1 MKAAAPLV
9 FFTSIM
15 STAPCFLSNGTF
27 TCAYMNHND
36 MPLQLLDR
44 AALIVN
50 QFIYYDWATN
60 YRGIG
65 ILLLRNLLFPLFCAY
80 LFRPKAAEVHIH
92 VKQQEHEL
100 HIQREQDDDESL
112 LDELD
117 NSIIEQLKKRES
129 GTTARM
135 LTLALRSSYPELELA
150 DMDDRLNILQS
161 KGLVTGFKGQLRA
174 SLWIAN

>member
-1 MKAAAPLV
+1 
-9 FFTSIM
+9 M

-27 TCAYMNHND
+27 TCAYMGHND
-36 MPLQLLDR
+36 MPLKVLDQ
-44 AALIVN
+44 AALFVN
-50 QFIYYDWATN
+50 HIIYYEWPSS
-60 YRGIG
+60 YRAIG
-65 ILLLRNLLFPLFCAY
+65 MLLLRNLLFPLFCAY

-150 DMDDRLNILQS
+150 DTDDRLHILQS

-174 SLWIAN
+174 PLWTAN

>member
-1 MKAAAPLV
+1 
-9 FFTSIM
+9 M

-27 TCAYMNHND
+27 TCAYMGHND
-36 MPLQLLDR
+36 MPLQLLDK
-44 AALIVN
+44 AALFVN
-50 QFIYYDWATN
+50 HFIYYQWPSN
-60 YRGIG
+60 YRALAI
-65 ILLLRNLLFPLFCAY
+65 IIFRNLLFPLFFAY

-92 VKQQEHEL
+92 VKQQEHEV
-100 HIQREQDDDESL
+100 HIQREQDEDESL

-174 SLWIAN
+174 SLWVAN

>member
-1 MKAAAPLV
+1 
-9 FFTSIM
+9 M
-15 STAPCFLSNGTF
+15 STTPCFLSNGTF
-27 TCAYMNHND
+27 TCSYND
-36 MPLQLLDR
+36 MPLQLLDKTV
-44 AALIVN
+44 LFIN
-50 QFIYYDWATN
+50 EFIYYDWRTN
-60 YRGIG
+60 YRVPV
-65 ILLLRNLLFPLFCAY
+65 LVLFRNILFPLFFAY

-92 VKQQEHEL
+92 VKQEQEL
-100 HIQREQDDDESL
+100 HIQREQEDDESL

-161 KGLVTGFKGQLRA
+161 KGLISGFKGQLRA
-174 SLWIAN
+174 PLWVAL

>member
-1 MKAAAPLV
+1 
-9 FFTSIM
+9 M

-27 TCAYMNHND
+27 TCAYND
-36 MPLQLLDR
+36 MSLTFVDK

-50 QFIYYDWATN
+50 QFIYYDWVTN
-60 YRGIG
+60 YRWAGL
-65 ILLLRNLLFPLFCAY
+65 LLLRNLLLPLFFAY

-92 VKQQEHEL
+92 VKQQETDL
-100 HIQREQDDDESL
+100 HIQRENDDEESL

-117 NSIIEQLKKRES
+117 NRIIEQLKKRES

-161 KGLVTGFKGQLRA
+161 KGLVSGFKGQLRA
-174 SLWIAN
+174 PLWVAN